1 MLLSIHTGL
10 RNEELRLLQWE
21 KVDLIDGC
29 IQVGKSKTEEGSG
42 RLVPLSQTALQALK
56 AWRLTFPNAKPEH
69 YVFPSERYRLIGRKD
84 AAKGTVEAYD
94 IDPAKPIGSWRR
106 HGVQRRKRPT
116 SNAAGMT
123 FDTPSLAELQ
133 QVEQRTRRLMLLP
146 VGVRRKCASG
156 IHMRR
161 MKRTERPLQFSTVLG
176 FNDFVNVLA
185 CQHVFGERVNKAV
198 LRILL
203 FVM

>member
-1 MLLSIHTGL
+1 VLLSIHTGL

-56 AWRLTFPNAKPEH
+56 VWCSAFPKLQPDH

-94 IDPAKPIGSWRR
+94 IDPTKPIGSWRTAWRTAKKAANVKCRWHDLR
-106 HGVQRRKRPT
+106 HTFVSRIAAGGATNATIDAVAGWRSPEMRKRY
-116 SNAAGMT
+116 SH
-123 FDTPSLAELQ
+123 AEN
-133 QVEQRTRRLMLLP
+133 EANR
-146 VGVRRKCASG
+146 
-156 IHMRR
+156 
-161 MKRTERPLQFSTVLG
+161 
-176 FNDFVNVLA
+176 
-185 CQHVFGERVNKAV
+185 KAV
-198 LRILL
+198 AVLDGTR
-203 FVM
+203 VQ